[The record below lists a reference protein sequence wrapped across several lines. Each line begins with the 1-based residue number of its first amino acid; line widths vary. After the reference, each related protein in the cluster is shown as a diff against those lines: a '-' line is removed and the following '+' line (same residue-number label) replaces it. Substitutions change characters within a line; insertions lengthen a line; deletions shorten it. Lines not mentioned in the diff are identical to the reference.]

1 MTDEAAFPKPAVE
14 TKDGDSAILK
24 VIEAYVNAGK
34 ASRASRKSLE
44 KLGYML
50 LHFAK
55 SRGQSACAQRA
66 HASFESDFAR
76 RAACGASSPPTV
88 VSILTF
94 YCGTVSVFNTLACK
108 TDTYTHIIIQY
119 TMRYKISQ
127 L

>member
-1 MTDEAAFPKPAVE
+1 MAGRSRVTDEAAFPKPAVE

-55 SRGQSACAQRA
+55 SRARAHAHKRA

-76 RAACGASSPPTV
+76 RAASGVRRLLPT
-88 VSILTF
+88 
-94 YCGTVSVFNTLACK
+94 YGC
-108 TDTYTHIIIQY
+108 
-119 TMRYKISQ
+119 
-127 L
+127 